1 MILIKRSNHRGTEGQ
16 VKVKRAFAVALWVS
30 ASVFCVRVADANE
43 DAFKTALNYT
53 VQIRATVPVPFDGD
67 RKGSGL
73 GAGFVVDA
81 ARGWIMTNAHVVG
94 RSPSR
99 VEVAFHG
106 QDFTDAAKVY
116 VDPFLDLAIVRV
128 TDMTLTTGIQAP
140 KLECGVIP
148 HVGHPVGAFGHP
160 WRLQFTG
167 TRGIISGVTAKYRT
181 ELLQTDAPI
190 NQGNSGGPLI
200 SLENGRIVGINTAG
214 IRGAQNTNFAVASKY
229 ACRILELLQAG
240 QDPSPPDLQ
249 LVYFR
254 DVDTRNELRVAR
266 SYGGE
271 DRLKLLPGDLIK
283 QVVGVDGPIENET
296 QLLHAMRGR
305 LVESSL
311 KVARSG
317 NEVIVSGSKLPMHHV
332 LEARGIYVSGVLF
345 GPVTIRDAFEINAR
359 GLMVHYV
366 ESGSMGES
374 QEIEKSDL
382 LEAVDGA
389 PVRDLEELYAKLQE
403 ASQAR
408 RRLTMTFKKL
418 SGGDALFSYTQRRLS
433 VSELRMI
440 GPQPGA
446 LSAEAHTGASEGSE
460 LQPASRELSA
470 GGDRR

>member
-1 MILIKRSNHRGTEGQ
+1 MRVYALFTG
-16 VKVKRAFAVALWVS
+16 AVVGGALS
-30 ASVFCVRVADANE
+30 LCVPLAGANE

-53 VQIRATVPVPFDGD
+53 VQVRATVPVPFDGD

-106 QDFTDAAKVY
+106 QDFAEAAKIY

-128 TDMTLTTGIQAP
+128 ADRNLTKDIQAP
-140 KLECGVIP
+140 RLECGSLP

-229 ACRILELLQAG
+229 ACRILELLQKD
-240 QDPSPPDLQ
+240 QDPSPPDLH

-254 DVDTRNELRVAR
+254 DIDSRKELRVAR

-271 DRLKLLPGDLIK
+271 ETLKLVPGDVIK
-283 QVVGVDGPIENET
+283 QVMGVDGAIENET
-296 QLLHAMRGR
+296 QLLHALRGR
-305 LVESSL
+305 LAESSL
-311 KVARSG
+311 KVVRSG
-317 NEVIVSGSKLPMHHV
+317 QETVVSGLKLPMRRV
-332 LEARGIYVSGVLF
+332 LETRGVYASGVLF
-345 GPVTIRDAFEINAR
+345 GPIAIRDAAEFGAP
-359 GLMVHYV
+359 GLMVHHV
-366 ESGSMGES
+366 ESGSLGES

-382 LEAVDGA
+382 LEAVDGE
-389 PVRDLEELYAKLQE
+389 PVRDLEALYAKLEE
-403 ASQAR
+403 ASQTR
-408 RRLTMTFKKL
+408 RRLTMTFKKF

-433 VSELRMI
+433 VSQLRMI
-440 GPQPGA
+440 GPQPA
-446 LSAEAHTGASEGSE
+446 TRSAEAPSEQAES
-460 LQPASRELSA
+460 LQPSPLSY
-470 GGDRR
+470 